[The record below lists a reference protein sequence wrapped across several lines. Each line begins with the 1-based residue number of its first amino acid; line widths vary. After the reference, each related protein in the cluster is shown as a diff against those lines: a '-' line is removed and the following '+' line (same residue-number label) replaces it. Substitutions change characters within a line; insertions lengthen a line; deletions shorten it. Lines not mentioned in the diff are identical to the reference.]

1 MMNVEEEIFAKRQ
14 CKFNNLAAYG
24 FKKNGDSYYLE
35 VPLKSANF
43 LAKIIVSSVGK
54 VSGNVYDLDTGDEYL
69 LLRVESD
76 TGSFSA
82 VVKAEYRALL
92 QDIADKCFV
101 TAQADRIKDEIKAS
115 YGDEPDFPFKKFPNY
130 AVFRNPQNRKWYG
143 LLMTVPLCKLTG
155 DEKDQQ
161 KVTVLNL
168 KLAEE
173 KLPALLK
180 QEDFFPA
187 YHMNKQ
193 NWLSVLLNNDLPDE
207 EVLAMLD
214 ESRAFTERKK

>member
-1 MMNVEEEIFAKRQ
+1 MNVEEEIFAKRQ
-14 CKFNNLAAYG
+14 CRFNKLAAYG
-24 FKKNGDSYYLE
+24 FKKNGDDYYLE

-43 LAKIIVSSVGK
+43 LAKIRISSAGK
-54 VSGNVYDLDTGDEYL
+54 VSGNVFDLDTGEEYL
-69 LLRVESD
+69 LLRVESN

-82 VVKAEYRALL
+82 AVKAEYRAIL
-92 QDIADKCFV
+92 QDIAGKCFV
-101 TAQADRIKDEIKAS
+101 KAQADRIKDEIKAR
-115 YGDEPDFPFKKFPNY
+115 YGDEPDFPFKKFPDY

-143 LLMTVPLCKLTG
+143 LLMAVPLGKLTG

-161 KVTVLNL
+161 EVAVLNL

-180 QEDFFPA
+180 KADFFPA

-207 EVLAMLD
+207 EILAMLD

>member
-1 MMNVEEEIFAKRQ
+1 M
-14 CKFNNLAAYG
+14 
-24 FKKNGDSYYLE
+24 
-35 VPLKSANF
+35 
-43 LAKIIVSSVGK
+43 
-54 VSGNVYDLDTGDEYL
+54 
-69 LLRVESD
+69 
-76 TGSFSA
+76 
-82 VVKAEYRALL
+82 VKEEYRALL

-101 TAQADRIKDEIKAS
+101 KAQADRIKDEIKTR

-143 LLMTVPLCKLTG
+143 LLMAVPLGKLTV

-161 KVTVLNL
+161 EVTVLNL

-193 NWLSVLLNNDLPDE
+193 NWLSVLLNNDLTDE

>member
-1 MMNVEEEIFAKRQ
+1 M
-14 CKFNNLAAYG
+14 
-24 FKKNGDSYYLE
+24 
-35 VPLKSANF
+35 KSANF
-43 LAKIIVSSVGK
+43 LAKIRISSAGK
-54 VSGNVYDLDTGDEYL
+54 VSGNVYDLDTGEEYL
-69 LLRVESD
+69 LLRVESN

-82 VVKAEYRALL
+82 VVKAECRTF
-92 QDIADKCFV
+92 C
-101 TAQADRIKDEIKAS
+101 RILPVNAS
-115 YGDEPDFPFKKFPNY
+115 SKT
-130 AVFRNPQNRKWYG
+130 RQTG
-143 LLMTVPLCKLTG
+143 LRMKLRPATVAVPLGKLTG

-161 KVTVLNL
+161 EAAVLNL

-180 QEDFFPA
+180 KADFFPA

>member
-1 MMNVEEEIFAKRQ
+1 M
-14 CKFNNLAAYG
+14 
-24 FKKNGDSYYLE
+24 
-35 VPLKSANF
+35 KSANF

-54 VSGNVYDLDTGDEYL
+54 VSGNIYDLDTGDEYL

-92 QDIADKCFV
+92 QDIADKCFLK
-101 TAQADRIKDEIKAS
+101 AQADRIKDEIKTR

-143 LLMTVPLCKLTG
+143 LLMAVSLGKLTG

-161 KVTVLNL
+161 EAAVLNL